1 MIRKSNNE
9 QERIQKLASLIP
21 VEQVATYKVD
31 EAAALSLGLNRTDL
45 RCLGMVM
52 DKGSISASALAEVV
66 GLTRGAMTTVIDRLE
81 KAGYVQRADDRDDRR
96 GTKIEATAQAKKV
109 IAEIWGPIRKEGFA
123 LLESYSDE
131 EIEIII
137 RFFEGMINL
146 QNKHVQRI
154 RKLKN

>member
-66 GLTRGAMTTVIDRLE
+66 GLTR
-81 KAGYVQRADDRDDRR
+81 
-96 GTKIEATAQAKKV
+96 AQ
-109 IAEIWGPIRKEGFA
+109 
-123 LLESYSDE
+123 
-131 EIEIII
+131 
-137 RFFEGMINL
+137 
-146 QNKHVQRI
+146 
-154 RKLKN
+154 